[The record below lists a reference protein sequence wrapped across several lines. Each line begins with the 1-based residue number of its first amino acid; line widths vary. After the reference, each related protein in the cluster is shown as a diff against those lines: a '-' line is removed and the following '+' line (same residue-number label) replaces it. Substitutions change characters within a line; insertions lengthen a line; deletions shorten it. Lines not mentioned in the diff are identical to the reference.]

1 MKSSSRKIEPLRLS
15 SKVKQELSASGVF
28 TAAGANAILQ
38 KVVVEAGS
46 ETSRQRKSDLSAS
59 VNSLSILDDDDE
71 EEQATSKTEKSVL
84 GKLNASFTN
93 FFTSSMENLRDE
105 LDSSTLAERRS
116 DAKERNIAPKRT
128 SMTFDKETTTIRT
141 DEKSHRCREVMDQQI
156 IKL

>member
-46 ETSRQRKSDLSAS
+46 EEDTSCQRKSDLSAS

-71 EEQATSKTEKSVL
+71 GEQATPKTEKSVL

-93 FFTSSMENLRDE
+93 FFMSSMEGLRDE
-105 LDSSTLAERRS
+105 LDSSTLAGKHS

-128 SMTFDKETTTIRT
+128 SMTFEKETTTIRT
-141 DEKSHRCREVMDQQI
+141 DEKSHKYREV
-156 IKL
+156 KW

>member
-1 MKSSSRKIEPLRLS
+1 MKKSSSRKIEPLRLS

-38 KVVVEAGS
+38 KIVVETGS
-46 ETSRQRKSDLSAS
+46 AEEDTSRQRKSDLSAS

-71 EEQATSKTEKSVL
+71 EEQATPKTEKSVL

-93 FFTSSMENLRDE
+93 FFTSSMEGLRDE
-105 LDSSTLAERRS
+105 LDSSTLAERHS

-128 SMTFDKETTTIRT
+128 SMDFEKETTTTRP
-141 DEKSHRCREVMDQQI
+141 DKKSHKFEEV
-156 IKL
+156 KW